1 MRHQPSPNRPRAR
14 MWLLACAV
22 IVGVIAAIAV
32 KTNVFGVTNTTERA
46 VQDRCETDVRG
57 KLASPQTAQLAGVQ
71 ATVADLEPDSR
82 DLFALTTDEPLKG
95 VDQSRI
101 TVWNVSGTVEA
112 QTEVGST
119 IHDPFTCRAYF
130 VDGNLVDTLVL
141 FDREH

>member
-1 MRHQPSPNRPRAR
+1 MRNQPSPNRPRAR
-14 MWLLACAV
+14 MWLLVCAV
-22 IVGVIAAIAV
+22 IVGVIAAITV
-32 KTNVFGVTNTTERA
+32 KTNVFGVTDTTERA
-46 VQDRCETDVRG
+46 VLDRCETDVRG
-57 KLASPQTAQLAGVQ
+57 KLASPEAAQLAGVQ
-71 ATVADLEPDSR
+71 ATLAELEPDTR
-82 DLFALTTDEPLKG
+82 DLFALTTNQPLKD

-112 QTEVGST
+112 ETEVGST